1 MTSARCRFEEL
12 CCCRNDRWSKDPY
25 RVGALLLVTAMKP
38 LSLILALKAIL
49 LGFKIEVLYQTFWR
63 CLFNTE

>member
-25 RVGALLLVTAMKP
+25 RVGAVTTGDGDVSA
-38 LSLILALKAIL
+38 ALGDGDEAAKSNFSAKSHYTGL
-49 LGFKIEVLYQTFWR
+49 Q
-63 CLFNTE
+63 N